1 MEALRPGFEAN
12 AKDKPGQKAAFDKM
26 LALIPDVKEANTLTF
41 TYLPAKETTL
51 QVGNKEL
58 GVFSGKGFSDAVFS
72 IFLGPK
78 PPSEDLQKGML
89 GM

>member
-12 AKDKPGQKAAFDKM
+12 AKDKPGQKAAFDNM

-58 GVFSGKGFSDAVFS
+58 GVFSGKGFSDAVSS